1 MRYAY
6 KFMWSCILTGVLMMG
21 MEQHR
26 PISSRRTQKDY
37 TMSPEIYAELLEL
50 QRIKHPGLFDCVMKI
65 FHNVFFL
72 AGTYDY
78 RVMFEEQDPA
88 ELFVTQVQPRIE
100 QRPVLT
106 LRDRVILQVE
116 LNKFN
121 NIG

>member
-6 KFMWSCILTGVLMMG
+6 TFIWCCILTGALMMG

-26 PISSRRTQKDY
+26 PSSSRRTQKDY
-37 TMSPEIYAELLEL
+37 TMSPAIYAELLEL
-50 QRIKHPGLFDCVMKI
+50 QRVKHPGIFDCVMKI
-65 FHNVFFL
+65 LHNVFFL

-88 ELFVTQVQPRIE
+88 ELIVTQVQPRIE
-100 QRPVLT
+100 QRPMLA
-106 LRDRVILQVE
+106 LHDRVILQVE
-116 LNKFN
+116 LNKLN